1 MTAQCAKAAVYAG
14 ISWHE
19 GGKERRIAEGR
30 NGSMNLRNV
39 VVSLTVFAT
48 VACSSTSLH
57 PSKPY
62 GAYAVVVPPTALSQA
77 QPLINE
83 MRGRFEYLDV
93 VTDPKTMQ
101 STYKAVILLQPAP
114 TANGRTDFAYEV
126 NRADFPR
133 QKGIVTVA
141 AQTVDGLDRLVD
153 DAGGRRGLTSMDRQ
167 HPNPHIAS
175 H

>member
-1 MTAQCAKAAVYAG
+1 
-14 ISWHE
+14 
-19 GGKERRIAEGR
+19 
-30 NGSMNLRNV
+30 MNLRSF
-39 VVSLTVFAT
+39 VVSVAALAA

-57 PSKPY
+57 PAKPY
-62 GAYAVVVPPTALSQA
+62 GAYAVIVPPSALAQA

-83 MRGRFEYLDV
+83 MRGRFEMLDV
-93 VTDPKTMQ
+93 VTDPKTVQ
-101 STYKAVILLQPAP
+101 STYRAVILLKP
-114 TANGRTDFAYEV
+114 TSIANGKTDFAYEV
-126 NRADFPR
+126 SRADFPR
-133 QKGIVTVA
+133 QKGVVTVD